1 MEFRIEKRTLALM
14 SALVLWAPAIRAQ
27 TEFRYEVWHGH
38 SRPPH
43 IKKAGNMGA
52 LFITSSGMLFEEQY
66 AEGKRPKHLHRWF
79 WDYRDIRQLKMGPR
93 SLTVLTYQDDKWKL
107 GADRQYQFD
116 LVPCPPDL
124 ELYKNAETA
133 EKRGVLTSSLG
144 RCQTG
149 TGLVSEKTFL
159 EAYPFLKQ
167 RLDQR
172 FVAGIAERP
181 ADILWE
187 IPVKHLLRFGGD
199 EGVLRLG
206 TDTLVYSSDKTVESR
221 TWRYEDIEN
230 ISSSGP
236 FQLTVTTFERAA
248 THYGDLKGFNFALK
262 ERLEETRYNDLWLR
276 LNQAKGLKILDSY
289 REAGEGQ

>member
-1 MEFRIEKRTLALM
+1 MEFRIEKSTLALV
-14 SALVLWAPAIRAQ
+14 SAFLLGAPSILAQ
-27 TEFRYEVWHGH
+27 TEFRYDVWHGH
-38 SRPPH
+38 LRPPH
-43 IKKAGNMGA
+43 IKKAGNMGT
-52 LFITSSGMLFEEQY
+52 LFLTGAGILFEERY
-66 AEGKRPKHLHRWF
+66 PSGKRPKHPHRWF
-79 WDYRDIRQLKMGPR
+79 WDYRDIRQLKIEPR
-93 SLTVLTYQDDKWKL
+93 SLAVLTYDSDKWKL

-116 LVPCPPDL
+116 LV
-124 ELYKNAETA
+124 
-133 EKRGVLTSSLG
+133 
-144 RCQTG
+144 
-149 TGLVSEKTFL
+149 SEKTFQ

-181 ADILWE
+181 ADVLWE

-199 EGVLRLG
+199 EGVLRVG
-206 TDTLVYSSDKTVESR
+206 ADMLVYSSDKTEESR

-262 ERLEETRYNDLWLR
+262 ERLDEARYNDLWLR
-276 LNQAKGLKILDSY
+276 LNQTKGLKILDAY
-289 REAGEGQ
+289 REGGSEE